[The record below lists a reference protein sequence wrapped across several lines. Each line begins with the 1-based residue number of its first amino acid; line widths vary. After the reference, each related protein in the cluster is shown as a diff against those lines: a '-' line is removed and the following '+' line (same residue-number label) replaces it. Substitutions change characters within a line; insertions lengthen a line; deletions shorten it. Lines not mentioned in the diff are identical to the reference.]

1 MPPVTPLPAS
11 RLHAIMD
18 PARIP
23 WEDSS
28 CIPRPR
34 NGAGSRSA
42 FQPRFLQAMDLAL
55 AIQTPGY
62 NIYVSGES
70 NLGRTYTLLAYLEPQ
85 ARKAALPPDLVYV
98 NNFADP
104 DSPILLSLP
113 AGQGRKLKESLSA
126 AVEAISRELPRRFE
140 GNTFMRQRAKLMDKF
155 QQARNS
161 LLSKMNSVAAHKGF
175 NLDMDEGGS
184 LTLSDEARPIGGGF
198 LLVYGGI
205 EENCTIKAVF
215 DSKREEL
222 SDRVNRLLF
231 G

>member
-1 MPPVTPLPAS
+1 MPPVSPLPAS

-28 CIPRPR
+28 RIPRPR

-85 ARKAALPPDLVYV
+85 ARKAPLPPDLVYV

-104 DSPILLSLP
+104 DSPILLSLQNIRQK
-113 AGQGRKLKESLSA
+113 ACANGFRLSGNDPKQHILNFLRMQI
-126 AVEAISRELPRRFE
+126 VHLP
-140 GNTFMRQRAKLMDKF
+140 L
-155 QQARNS
+155 
-161 LLSKMNSVAAHKGF
+161 
-175 NLDMDEGGS
+175 
-184 LTLSDEARPIGGGF
+184 PIGYGF
-198 LLVYGGI
+198 LMIIPDG
-205 EENCTIKAVF
+205 K
-215 DSKREEL
+215 S
-222 SDRVNRLLF
+222 
-231 G
+231 